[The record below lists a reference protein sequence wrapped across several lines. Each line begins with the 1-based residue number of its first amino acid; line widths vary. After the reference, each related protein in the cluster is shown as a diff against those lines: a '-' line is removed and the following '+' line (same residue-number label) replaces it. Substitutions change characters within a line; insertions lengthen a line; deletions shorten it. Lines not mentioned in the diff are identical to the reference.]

1 MKKKIFLSIS
11 LLLNIIIIIFVV
23 LKINLSD
30 YDPFNQV
37 YINEVMPLNKKTI
50 KDVNGKYSDW
60 IEIYNGSD
68 TVVNLADC
76 YLTDNENNLVKWKF
90 TKNVKVPSKGFL
102 LVWTTGENK
111 ILPNNE
117 IHTNFNISSD
127 GEAIILVARDGKTI
141 IDSMKTTRIGA
152 DVSFGRLPDG
162 TSTWKTFTSS
172 ATTPGQSNM
181 NSNNITQTPTFSH
194 LGGFYKN
201 DFRLSLNSDSETTIY
216 YTLDGSI
223 PTKDSLM
230 YQDDILIKS
239 KKGDSNQL
247 SKIPT
252 SLTHW
257 YGPPNEEVF
266 MGTVVRAIAVKNE
279 ISSDIVTHT
288 YFIDEEIDDKYQ
300 LPVIS
305 ISTDTKNLFDEETGL
320 FANNN
325 YFNRGSDWE
334 REGNI
339 EFFDKT
345 KQLRFS
351 QKIGIRIHGNSSRAY
366 PIKSLRI
373 YSRSY
378 KGYFNYQLFPDKSI
392 DEFNSFILRNGGS
405 NWASVP
411 FRDSLSQSIIKDVSN
426 LDIQYSQP
434 SIVFINGEYWG
445 IHNIRDRFDDDYI
458 YNHYGTREI
467 DMISDINKVEY
478 GSYGDYDRLLKY
490 LQKDLNNRINYEYV
504 KKLVDIKNFAD
515 LHITHI
521 FSMNIDQPSRN
532 VKVWKTVEAFETGYE
547 QTDGRWR
554 WMLYDT
560 DQGYLF
566 GDFSNYDRNGL
577 IFSTNLDY
585 HGVPTINPKS
595 TWPSWSGNKP
605 EATFPLRAM
614 LRSDEFRIYFIN
626 RFADLLNTAF
636 QSELIIE
643 KTEAMK
649 QLYLPYMEEHINRWK
664 RPASIEVWE
673 NNIDKIKLFAKERPA
688 YMRQHIIDYFGLSG
702 DYDITVMDDSS
713 SGTIEVNTLDINEE
727 MFKNNQTLSW
737 TGTYFKDIPVKITAN
752 AKEGKQ
758 FVHWVSNNEKIN
770 GANELTLTVM
780 LDDDTTISAIYEDRN
795 NISTS
800 VPVFTIPNIL
810 NNKYKLVNQWY

>member
-1 MKKKIFLSIS
+1 MKKKIFLSVSI
-11 LLLNIIIIIFVV
+11 LLNIIIIIFVL

-30 YDPFNQV
+30 DDPFNHV
-37 YINEVMPLNKKTI
+37 YINEVMPANKKTI

-60 IEIYNGSD
+60 IEIYNDSD
-68 TVVNLADC
+68 TVVNLADY

-102 LVWTTGENK
+102 LVWATGENK
-111 ILPNNE
+111 IFPNNE

-127 GEAIILVARDGKTI
+127 GESIILVARDGKTI
-141 IDSMKTTRIGA
+141 IDSLKTTRIGA

-181 NSNNITQTPTFSH
+181 HSNDLTQTPTFSH

-201 DFRLSLNSDSETTIY
+201 DFRLSLNSDPETTIY

-223 PTKDSLM
+223 PTKDSLV
-230 YQDDILIKS
+230 YQEDILIKS
-239 KKGDSNQL
+239 KKGDGNQL
-247 SKIPT
+247 SKLPT

-305 ISTDTKNLFDEETGL
+305 ISTDTKNLFDDETGL
-320 FANNN
+320 FANDN

-345 KQLRFS
+345 KQLGFS

-373 YSRSY
+373 YSRGY

-405 NWASVP
+405 NWANVP
-411 FRDSLSQSIIKDVSN
+411 FRDSLSQSIIKDVGN

-478 GSYGDYDRLLKY
+478 GSYDDYDRLLQF
-490 LQKDLNNRINYEYV
+490 LLKDLNSKINYEYV
-504 KKLVDIKNFAD
+504 KKLIDIKNFAD

-585 HGVPTINPKS
+585 HGAPTVNPKS
-595 TWPSWSGNKP
+595 TWPSWSGNRP

-614 LRSDEFRIYFIN
+614 LKSDEFRIYFIN

-643 KTEAMK
+643 KTETMK

-664 RPASIEVWE
+664 RPVSIEVWE

-702 DYDITVMDDSS
+702 DYDLTVMDDSS
-713 SGTIEVNTLDINEE
+713 SGTIEVNTLNINEE
-727 MFKNNQTLSW
+727 MFKNKQAFSW
-737 TGTYFKDIPVKITAN
+737 TGTYFKDVPVKITAK

-780 LDDDTTISAIYEDRN
+780 LDGDTTISAIYEDSN

-800 VPVFTIPNIL
+800 VPVFTIPNTL